1 MDEEFA
7 GRRSGLGQ
15 RISDRT
21 AFRQLFR
28 ETTKRGAWAGARNPT
43 GTGPPPARNR
53 PVSRRVAGRFLLP
66 YAMRAGTVPG
76 IEDKANRDRWVRH
89 GLRLAT
95 LTVAWN
101 IIEGIVAV
109 VSGLASGSVAL
120 VGFGI
125 DSFIETASA
134 AIVWWRFS
142 YEAAGKL
149 EEHAERA
156 EAAASRATGALL
168 LLLGGYLV
176 FESGR
181 RLMGFGREPETS
193 GVGII
198 LTAVSL
204 VVMPVLARAKLRTA
218 GRLGSGSLRADAYES
233 IACAWLSVTTLAGL
247 LLNAGFGWWWADP
260 LAAFALVPLI
270 VREGLEG
277 VKGEAEEER

>member
-1 MDEEFA
+1 
-7 GRRSGLGQ
+7 
-15 RISDRT
+15 
-21 AFRQLFR
+21 
-28 ETTKRGAWAGARNPT
+28 
-43 GTGPPPARNR
+43 
-53 PVSRRVAGRFLLP
+53 
-66 YAMRAGTVPG
+66 
-76 IEDKANRDRWVRH
+76 
-89 GLRLAT
+89 
-95 LTVAWN
+95 
-101 IIEGIVAV
+101 
-109 VSGLASGSVAL
+109 
-120 VGFGI
+120 
-125 DSFIETASA
+125 
-134 AIVWWRFS
+134 VWWRFS